1 MAASASTYANLLA
14 HGISPAGDV
23 APVFE
28 LFAGDTPKP
37 ATDQGQ
43 MADGVACSQFQVLMH
58 DAEGKLVPLLTAG
71 DYATG
76 GYVVGGQP
84 LAAASITVNGHV
96 ITFITSGTPDV
107 DEVLV
112 GATTALTAQGI
123 RDVINSDPEL
133 YASTASGTGTTVT
146 LTAIAEGTAGNSIT
160 TVETVADAGFTVAG
174 ATLTGANAA
183 EDVPSGDATAVSCQA
198 VAAATPGAF
207 VPVYVAGCFN
217 HEALLWPAGLA
228 TLRTRKLAFERSR
241 GIVVKQLL

>member
-1 MAASASTYANLLA
+1 MAASASTYANLRA
-14 HGISPAGDV
+14 HGVDSAGDV

-28 LFAGDTPKP
+28 LFAGDTPKV

-43 MADGVACSQFQVLMH
+43 MADGVAASQFQVLMH

-76 GYVVGGQP
+76 GYVVGGAP
-84 LAAASITVNGHV
+84 TAADTITVNGHV
-96 ITFITSGTPDV
+96 ITFIATGTPDI
-107 DEVLV
+107 DEVLI
-112 GATTALTAQGI
+112 GTTTETAQRI

-146 LTAIAEGTAGNSIT
+146 LTAIAEGTAGNSIAT
-160 TVETVADAGFTVAG
+160 LEGVTSASFTVAA
-174 ATLTGANAA
+174 ATLLGANAA
-183 EDVPSGDATAVSCQA
+183 EDVPSGDATAVACQA
-198 VAAATPGAF
+198 VVAATPGAF

>member
-1 MAASASTYANLLA
+1 MAASASTYANLRA
-14 HGISPAGDV
+14 HGIDSAGDV

-28 LFAGDTPKP
+28 LFAGDTPKV

-58 DAEGKLVPLLTAG
+58 DAEGKLIPFTIS
-71 DYATG
+71 DNYNTG
-76 GYVVGGQP
+76 
-84 LAAASITVNGHV
+84 TVNITGIQTAADTVTINGNV
-96 ITFITSGTPDV
+96 ITFITTGTPDV
-107 DEVLV
+107 DEVLTS
-112 GATTALTAQGI
+112 ATIADTATRLAA
-123 RDVINSDPEL
+123 VINSDPEL
-133 YASTASGTGTTVT
+133 YGATAVAAAGVVT
-146 LTAIAEGTAGNSIT
+146 LTSIAQGTAGAIVVSESAANL
-160 TVETVADAGFTVAG
+160 TVSGNLSGGDATA
-174 ATLTGANAA
+174 
-183 EDVPSGDATAVSCQA
+183 DVPSNDATAVSCQA

>member
-1 MAASASTYANLLA
+1 MAASQGYANLLA
-14 HGISPAGDV
+14 HGVTNAGDV
-23 APVFE
+23 GPVFE
-28 LFAGDTPKP
+28 LFAGDTPQV

-58 DAEGKLVPLLTAG
+58 DAEGKLTPLLTAG

-84 LAAASITVNGHV
+84 LAAATITVNGEV
-96 ITFITSGTPDV
+96 ITFVAAEPVAD
-107 DEVLV
+107 DEVLI
-112 GATTALTAQGI
+112 GATTAETAQNI
-123 RDVINSDPEL
+123 RDRINSDPEL
-133 YASTASGTGTTVT
+133 YGVTASGTDTTVT
-146 LTAIAEGTAGNSIT
+146 LTAIAAGTVGNAIT
-160 TVETVADAGFTVAG
+160 TTEGVADAGFTVAG

-183 EDVPSGDATAVSCQA
+183 EDVPSGDATAISCQA

-217 HEALLWPAGLA
+217 HEALVWPAGLA

-241 GIVVKQLL
+241 GITVKQLL